1 MSNLTS
7 SIVRG
12 FGFSLG
18 RAAANSL
25 LQPSQSKE
33 IVLDTV
39 SDIECMSH
47 KGYEE
52 NDVEILN
59 DIRWKKQF
67 IRWWAWPFVAIIPI
81 INIIMALIYCYKVFI
96 KTYNLHFYDLKW
108 NTYKVSDGR
117 TKSGFREVKK
127 LEMEYNKSEIDLPYT
142 RNKIEAI
149 VSLLISLIL
158 TIPMIYGV
166 IK

>member
-25 LQPSQSKE
+25 LQPSHSKE

-39 SDIECMSH
+39 SDIKCMSH

-52 NDVEILN
+52 NDVEILY
-59 DIRWKKQF
+59 DIRWRKQF
-67 IRWWAWPFVAIIPI
+67 IRWWAWIFFTIVPI
-81 INIIMALIYCYKVFI
+81 TNIIMSLIYCYKVFI
-96 KTYNLHFYDLKW
+96 RTYNIHFYELKW

-127 LEMEYNKSEIDLPYT
+127 LGMEYCKSEIDSPCT

-149 VSLLISLIL
+149 VSLLISLIV
-158 TIPMIYGV
+158 TIPMIYGI